1 MEKSDRKVRMLTK
14 LVGGQEVFS
23 TFDVLKILNI
33 KRGRLVQWMKASYIP
48 EGTQVAW
55 GEGSKTVFGINDLY
69 CISCFKLLVNM
80 GLNRRLSSEYA
91 DRIDWDDVKSR
102 KMKYM
107 VIIKDQDEDRLVLI
121 KNEKSLKQLVDFE
134 SAMFLNLVKIIENID
149 RRV

>member
-55 GEGSKTVFGINDLY
+55 GEGAKTVFGIDDLY
-69 CISCFKLLVNM
+69 SINCFKLLVNM
-80 GLNRRLSSEYA
+80 GLNRRLSSECA
-91 DRIDWDDVKSR
+91 NRIDWSDVRFLKI
-102 KMKYM
+102 KYLI
-107 VIIKDQDEDRLVLI
+107 IIKDEEENRMVLI
-121 KNEKSLKQLVDFE
+121 EKEKSLKQLADCE
-134 SAMFLNLVKIIENID
+134 SAIFLNLSKVIKNID
-149 RRV
+149 LRT